1 MPQNPTTPSL
11 EASER
16 YPDTLCGSKRVD
28 HLPSTSGFSTLPLES
43 PHTALPSPID
53 TRYCFESSSSISPS
67 SASSSTWTSPSTNP
81 FWSPPKSEKSPSA
94 SSVIAT
100 NLADLIDDL
109 FIYSI
114 SQEDLSGFLN
124 VAPKNHSQSETS
136 HLTSFF
142 APSNTADSAKSID
155 VQSLARENPITRCLS
170 DLHLLQTPLRSAF
183 QEVFDSL
190 SDDAPEPVAETY
202 QCDDETVNC
211 SQTPSDVSLTQS
223 DVNSLVISNS
233 QSLEETRLSTSPC
246 SLKRCPA
253 RVKRSSRERSWA
265 PPTIDL
271 PPRPKALTQPK
282 ALTRPKALTKPT
294 APLSGTFVF
303 DRAFIRQ
310 TRHFK
315 YWTAIL
321 DAPPSVASSSRAG

>member
-1 MPQNPTTPSL
+1 MPQNHTTPSL
-11 EASER
+11 EASDR
-16 YPDTLCGSKRVD
+16 YLATLCGSKRVD

-100 NLADLIDDL
+100 NRADLIDDL
-109 FIYSI
+109 S
-114 SQEDLSGFLN
+114 STRL
-124 VAPKNHSQSETS
+124 AKKTS
-136 HLTSFF
+136 AVSSTDLTSFF
-142 APSNTADSAKSID
+142 APSNTADSAKSTD
-155 VQSLARENPITRCLS
+155 VQCLARENPITRCLS

-190 SDDAPEPVAETY
+190 SDDAPEPVAEIY

-282 ALTRPKALTKPT
+282 SLTRPKALTKPT